1 MVTSLQDCFR
11 CEMRI
16 WTLEAALAVRIVEYI
31 FLLLNLVAILWGM
44 DSEY

>member
-1 MVTSLQDCFR
+1 MVTSPQDYFR
-11 CEMRI
+11 RTMRI
-16 WTLEAALAVRIVEYI
+16 WTLEAALAIRVLEYI